1 MEGLLWEITAVT
13 SSVTQIIFCFLFKR
27 RFLIHKRNPCSS
39 QNGLNAVRPVIG
51 HGIWFVRTKV
61 RRLKP
66 FSLSIICRNCA
77 LFRSFFNHYF
87 FFFFFFFAFKLSGEQ
102 SETEQKTNMKHNTN
116 ISATAA
122 FEQEAASFSLTKFD
136 VTIISPSIP

>member
-77 LFRSFFNHYF
+77 LFRSFFNHYL
-87 FFFFFFFAFKLSGEQ
+87 FFFFFAFKLSGEQ